1 MKKPVLVTIDQ
12 EVLDNFKRA
21 FPTTKRSTRIQ
32 ALLEKELETHKMSE
46 KDKELANQ
54 CFQIAARLNVIEE
67 ALAINVQKDVSPT
80 PANAEKSERAV
91 SGCGIHC
98 PRCQSWNVVST
109 HGTCVCNDCSNTWKR
124 DVSEDVEKDLAP
136 TPAPIEEQ
144 EPECPPGFKWD
155 EATQR
160 CIETQPA
167 PAVQKTEQATPAKLV
182 EEAKR
187 RRAQGI
193 Y

>member
-21 FPTTKRSTRIQ
+21 FPLAKRSTRIQ
-32 ALLEKELETHKMSE
+32 ALLEKELETDRLSRQ
-46 KDKELANQ
+46 DRELANE
-54 CFQIAARLNVIEE
+54 CLRIAARLNVIEE
-67 ALAINVQKDVSPT
+67 ALAINVQ
-80 PANAEKSERAV
+80 AEKSERA
-91 SGCGIHC
+91 SPGCGIHC
-98 PRCQSWNVVST
+98 PRCQSWSVVSE
-109 HGTCVCNDCSNTWKR
+109 HGTCVCNDCGNTWKR
-124 DVSEDVEKDLAP
+124 DISEDVEKDEAP
-136 TPAPIEEQ
+136 TPAPIEQQ

-167 PAVQKTEQATPAKLV
+167 PAMQKVTPDRLI